1 MPAMKTLT
9 FGVGGAALAGAIGF
23 VYAQA
28 STAEPSL
35 ESLLASAMSRP
46 ALQRQETPATASASA
61 PAGALQPS
69 PPRAAGRATE
79 AH

>member
-28 STAEPSL
+28 TTAGPSL
-35 ESLLASAMSRP
+35 ESLLVSAMSRP
-46 ALQRQETPATASASA
+46 APQRQETPATASA

>member
-28 STAEPSL
+28 TTAGPSL
-35 ESLLASAMSRP
+35 ESLLAAVMSWP
-46 ALQRQETPATASASA
+46 ASPQPADPATASA
-61 PAGALQPS
+61 PAGTV
-69 PPRAAGRATE
+69 PPNPPQEAGRSTGAR
-79 AH
+79 

>member
-28 STAEPSL
+28 TTAGGEAIYNLVITGSFLTIVPIVGAFL
-35 ESLLASAMSRP
+35 F
-46 ALQRQETPATASASA
+46 LQRFWQSGLSAGSVK
-61 PAGALQPS
+61 
-69 PPRAAGRATE
+69 
-79 AH
+79 